1 MLKLTTMSLIMV
13 ALRREVAL
21 LALDAAVGFELADIS
36 PEIVDLL
43 RVLDAG
49 KDHFGAGHHAARIL
63 DVFLELR
70 LVPDD
75 AGVLVGVGI
84 IEAVDAAGMA
94 AVKAVQLGADLVLGA
109 IADGVA
115 GQALVERN
123 FALGDVLRR
132 GRCYGLCGGACR
144 YDDQACGNKQ

>member
-1 MLKLTTMSLIMV
+1 MLS
-13 ALRREVAL
+13 L

-49 KDHFGAGHHAARIL
+49 KNHFGAGHHAARIL

-75 AGVLVGVGI
+75 AGVLIGVGI
-84 IEAVDAAGMA
+84 IEAVDAARMT
-94 AVKAVQLGADLVLGA
+94 AVEAVQHGADLVLGA
-109 IADGVA
+109 VADGMT
-115 GQALVERN
+115 GQAFVE
-123 FALGDVLRR
+123 
-132 GRCYGLCGGACR
+132 
-144 YDDQACGNKQ
+144 